1 MRPLRFTRAR
11 GPVLPRGR
19 GDFLLQLALLAIA
32 LFAYQLTRGLADDAG
47 VAQAAT
53 QNARSVIE
61 AQKSMGLFFE
71 PGVQRWMLSMPSLDN
86 AMSWLYL
93 NVQGPVT
100 LGGML
105 WIYLRHNK
113 HYNFVRN
120 MFFVSFLL
128 ACIGYALM
136 PTAPPRLMPEYGFVD
151 TVELLSG
158 PREFVWEAFANPYAA
173 MPSMHIGFALMIGWS
188 IARLC
193 ERRSA
198 RAFWYLYPAAILFVV
213 IATGNHFW
221 LDAVGGAIAAGIG
234 ALAASGLAL
243 VRPEQWS
250 WAADQPTRVTTT

>member
-1 MRPLRFTRAR
+1 MPSLRFTRAR
-11 GPVLPRGR
+11 GPVLPRGL
-19 GDFLLQLALLAIA
+19 GDFLLQLGLLAIA
-32 LFAYQLTRGLADDAG
+32 LLAYQLTRGLADDIG
-47 VAQAAT
+47 VAQRAMG
-53 QNARSVIE
+53 NARSIVE
-61 AQKSMGLFFE
+61 FQQGLGLFFE
-71 PGVQRWMLSMPSLDN
+71 PDVQRWALSMPSLND
-86 AMSWLYL
+86 AFSWLYL

-105 WIYLRHNK
+105 WIYLRHNH

-128 ACIGYALM
+128 ACLGYVLM
-136 PTAPPRLMPEYGFVD
+136 PTAPPRLMPEYGFID

-158 PREFVWEAFANPYAA
+158 PREFVWDAFANPYAA

-193 ERRSA
+193 ERPWV
-198 RAFWYLYPAAILFVV
+198 RALWFVYPAGILFVV

-234 ALAASGLAL
+234 AVAANGLAL
-243 VRPEQWS
+243 LRPAA
-250 WAADQPTRVTTT
+250 WAWPADQPTRVTT